1 MERIT
6 SKDNE
11 KVKLLARLQNSRR
24 AREELGLFAV
34 EGVRLAQEVLG
45 GNLAVQQAFATDSAA
60 KRYAAIWDTLCQRAK
75 AAFLIAE
82 SLEEKISAVRS
93 PQGIYCICGMP
104 RRMQQ
109 DIPRS
114 GGKFLALDR
123 LQDPGNL
130 GTIIR
135 TADAFG
141 ASGIILGG
149 ECADCFS
156 PKVVR
161 STMGGVFRLPV
172 WKTPDLAGTLAML
185 SREGF
190 ACFGAALDETAI
202 QLGQAIFPE
211 RTVAVVGNE
220 GNGISPEVLA
230 ACQQTLYIPMK
241 GKAESLNAGVAAS
254 LILWE
259 MCR

>member
-1 MERIT
+1 MERIV

-11 KVKLLARLQNSRR
+11 KIKLLAKLQGNRR
-24 AREELGLFAV
+24 TREELGLFAV
-34 EGVRLAQEVLG
+34 EGIRLAQEI
-45 GNLAVQQAFATDSAA
+45 LACGLEVQQAFTTENAA
-60 KRYAAIWDTLCQRAK
+60 KRYAGVWNALCRKAR
-75 AAFLIAE
+75 AAFLISE

-93 PQGIYCICGMP
+93 PQGIYCICKIP
-104 RRMQQ
+104 ERAQQ
-109 DIPRS
+109 DIALS
-114 GGKFLALDR
+114 GEKLLALDR
-123 LQDPGNL
+123 VQDPGNL

-141 ASGIILGG
+141 ASGLILGG

-161 STMGGVFRLPV
+161 STMGSVFRLPV
-172 WKTPDLAGTLAML
+172 WNTSDLAETLSVL
-185 SREGF
+185 KQKGF
-190 ACFGAALDETAI
+190 TCFGAALDQTAEKLDEI
-202 QLGQAIFPE
+202 AFPK
-211 RTVAVVGNE
+211 RAVAVVGNE
-220 GNGISPEVLA
+220 GNGISPQVLA
-230 ACQQTLYIPMK
+230 ACQRTLYIPMK